1 MYPELTR
8 DEVFMIG
15 TRRLWLRWPRNA
27 DAAHVATFSG
37 DPKVATSTGSW
48 PVGATEAFARERIAA
63 TRAANADGTGLGLV
77 IALRSQWERPIGFV
91 GIGVKHDDRGSYGY
105 VGYHLAPEHWDRGY
119 MSEALKGVIDMT
131 RLLSHLP
138 RLKASVMPDNTAS
151 ADVLRKNGFRYA
163 GNGEITSPFLGTFKV
178 DHYERNLRAIGYD
191 ADGLRIS
198 PRSMRPQTSFETDV
212 RVS

>member
-1 MYPELTR
+1 M
-8 DEVFMIG
+8 
-15 TRRLWLRWPRNA
+15 
-27 DAAHVATFSG
+27 
-37 DPKVATSTGSW
+37 
-48 PVGATEAFARERIAA
+48 GATEAFARERIAA

-105 VGYHLAPEHWDRGY
+105 VGYHLAPEHWHRGY

-131 RLLSHLP
+131 RLLSRLP

-198 PRSMRPQTSFETDV
+198 PRPMRPQTNFETDV

>member
-15 TRRLWLRWPRNA
+15 TWRLWLRWPRNA

-63 TRAANADGTGLGLV
+63 TRAANGDGTGLGLV

-91 GIGVKHDDRGSYGY
+91 GVGVKHDDRGSYGY

-131 RLLSHLP
+131 RLLSRLP
-138 RLKASVMPDNTAS
+138 RLRASVMPHNTAS

-163 GNGEITSPFLGTFKV
+163 GNGEINSPFLGTFEV

-191 ADGLRIS
+191 ADGVRFP
-198 PRSMRPQTSFETDV
+198 PRSMRPQINFETDF